1 MNLPPEPGLNRRL
14 AYSNII
20 RMRNSR
26 NRNVNRSVNIN
37 FNGIVNGSIIL
48 NSYQYYTKGLHL
60 NQLCENSSVLL
71 YNNNFECPICQEET
85 DLNVIR
91 KLKCNHQFH
100 IYCIEK
106 WLSKETTCPICRK
119 DLSK

>member
-26 NRNVNRSVNIN
+26 NGNIN
-37 FNGIVNGSIIL
+37 RNINRNFHGIVNESIIL

-71 YNNNFECPICQEET
+71 YNNFECPICQEET
-85 DLNVIR
+85 DLNIIR

>member
-1 MNLPPEPGLNRRL
+1 MDLPSEPGLNRRL
-14 AYSNII
+14 AYSNIV
-20 RMRNSR
+20 RMRNNGNRNINR
-26 NRNVNRSVNIN
+26 NRNFNNI
-37 FNGIVNGSIIL
+37 FIL

-60 NQLCENSSVLL
+60 IQLFENSSVLL
-71 YNNNFECPICQEET
+71 YDNFECPICQEET
-85 DLNVIR
+85 YLNIIR